1 MEQEQVA
8 NQEAEEQAVNQKTE
22 PKKGKKAKKDKPKRT
37 VGQEIM
43 SWVVTLLAAIVI
55 ASLVRM
61 FIFEPIRV
69 DGRSMSNTLADG
81 EIVFCSKIDYLT
93 GDPQR
98 GDIVICR
105 YPNRNK
111 VLFNIG
117 ASIEVMEHTLFV
129 KRVVAV
135 PGDIIEMV
143 NGVLFVN
150 GVQVENPEKMGSA
163 TTTNYPRTQLGE
175 DEYFVMGDNRGNSHD
190 SRASDV
196 GPISRSA
203 IMGKVKCV
211 LFPFNQIRSVE

>member
-1 MEQEQVA
+1 MEPNAEQETNLKA
-8 NQEAEEQAVNQKTE
+8 
-22 PKKGKKAKKDKPKRT
+22 PKEKGKKAKKDKPKKT

-43 SWVVTLLAAIVI
+43 SWVVTLLAAVVI

-61 FIFEPIRV
+61 YIFEPIRV

-81 EIVFCSKIDYLT
+81 EIVFCSKIDYWT
-93 GDPQR
+93 AGPQR

-105 YPNRNK
+105 YPDRNE

-117 ASIEVMEHTLFV
+117 ASIEVTEHTLFV

-150 GVQVENPEKMGSA
+150 GRQVENPELMGSA
-163 TTTNYPRTQLGE
+163 ATTNYPRTLLGE

-190 SRASDV
+190 SRSSDV

-211 LFPFNQIRSVE
+211 LYPFNKIRSVE

>member
-1 MEQEQVA
+1 MEP
-8 NQEAEEQAVNQKTE
+8 NAERETNLKA
-22 PKKGKKAKKDKPKRT
+22 PKEKGKKAKKDKPKKT

-43 SWVVTLLAAIVI
+43 SWVVTLLAAVVI

-61 FIFEPIRV
+61 YIFEPIRV

-81 EIVFCSKIDYLT
+81 EIVFCSKIDYWT

-105 YPNRNK
+105 YPNRNE

-117 ASIEVMEHTLFV
+117 ASIEVTEHTLFV

-150 GVQVENPEKMGSA
+150 GRQVENPELMGSA
-163 TTTNYPRTQLGE
+163 ATTDYPRTLLGT

-190 SRASDV
+190 SRSSDV

-203 IMGKVKCV
+203 IMGKVKFV
-211 LFPFNQIRSVE
+211 LYPFNKIRSVE

>member
-1 MEQEQVA
+1 MEPNAEQETNLKA
-8 NQEAEEQAVNQKTE
+8 
-22 PKKGKKAKKDKPKRT
+22 PKEKGKKAKKDKPKKT

-43 SWVVTLLAAIVI
+43 SWVVTLLAAVVI

-61 FIFEPIRV
+61 YIFEPIRV

-81 EIVFCSKIDYLT
+81 EIVFCSKIDYWT

-105 YPNRNK
+105 YPDRNE

-117 ASIEVMEHTLFV
+117 ASIEVTEHTLFV

-150 GVQVENPEKMGSA
+150 GKQVENPELMGSA
-163 TTTNYPRTQLGE
+163 ATTNYPRTLLGE

-190 SRASDV
+190 SRSSDV

-211 LFPFNQIRSVE
+211 LYPFNKIRSVE

>member
-1 MEQEQVA
+1 MEPNAEQETNLKA
-8 NQEAEEQAVNQKTE
+8 
-22 PKKGKKAKKDKPKRT
+22 PKEKGKKAKKDKPKKT

-43 SWVVTLLAAIVI
+43 SWVVTLLAAVVI

-61 FIFEPIRV
+61 YIFEPIRV

-81 EIVFCSKIDYLT
+81 EIVFCSKIDYWT
-93 GDPQR
+93 GNPQR

-105 YPNRNK
+105 YPDRNE

-117 ASIEVMEHTLFV
+117 ASIEVTEHTLFV

-150 GVQVENPEKMGSA
+150 GKQVENPELMGSA
-163 TTTNYPRTQLGE
+163 ATTNYPRTLLGE

-190 SRASDV
+190 SRSSDV

-211 LFPFNQIRSVE
+211 LYPFNKIRSVE

>member
-1 MEQEQVA
+1 MEPNAEQETNLKA
-8 NQEAEEQAVNQKTE
+8 
-22 PKKGKKAKKDKPKRT
+22 PKEKGKKAKKDKPKKT

-43 SWVVTLLAAIVI
+43 SWIVTLLAAVVI

-61 FIFEPIRV
+61 YIFEPIRV

-81 EIVFCSKIDYLT
+81 EIVFCSKIDYWT

-105 YPNRNK
+105 YPNRNE

-117 ASIEVMEHTLFV
+117 ASIEVTEHTLFV

-150 GVQVENPEKMGSA
+150 GRQVENPELMGSA
-163 TTTNYPRTQLGE
+163 ATTDYPRTLLGT

-190 SRASDV
+190 SRSSDV

-203 IMGKVKCV
+203 IMGKVKFV
-211 LFPFNQIRSVE
+211 LYPFNKIRSVE

>member
-1 MEQEQVA
+1 MEPNAEQETKLKA
-8 NQEAEEQAVNQKTE
+8 
-22 PKKGKKAKKDKPKRT
+22 PKEKGKKAKKDKPKKT

-43 SWVVTLLAAIVI
+43 SWVVTLLAAVVI

-61 FIFEPIRV
+61 YIFEPIRV

-81 EIVFCSKIDYLT
+81 EIVFCSKIDYWT
-93 GDPQR
+93 ADPQR

-105 YPNRNK
+105 YPDRNE

-117 ASIEVMEHTLFV
+117 ASIEVTEHTLFV

-150 GVQVENPEKMGSA
+150 GKQVENPELMGSA
-163 TTTNYPRTQLGE
+163 ATTNYPRTLLGE

-190 SRASDV
+190 SRSSDV

-211 LFPFNQIRSVE
+211 LYPFNKIRSVE

>member
-1 MEQEQVA
+1 MEPNAEQETNLKA
-8 NQEAEEQAVNQKTE
+8 
-22 PKKGKKAKKDKPKRT
+22 PKEKGKKAKKDKPKKT

-43 SWVVTLLAAIVI
+43 SWVVTLLAAVVI

-61 FIFEPIRV
+61 YIFEPIRV

-81 EIVFCSKIDYLT
+81 EIVFCSKIDYWT
-93 GDPQR
+93 GAPQR

-105 YPNRNK
+105 YPDRNE

-117 ASIEVMEHTLFV
+117 ASIEVTEHTLFV

-150 GVQVENPEKMGSA
+150 GKQVENPELMGSA
-163 TTTNYPRTQLGE
+163 ATTNYPRTLLGE

-190 SRASDV
+190 SRSSDV

-211 LFPFNQIRSVE
+211 LYPFNKIRSVE